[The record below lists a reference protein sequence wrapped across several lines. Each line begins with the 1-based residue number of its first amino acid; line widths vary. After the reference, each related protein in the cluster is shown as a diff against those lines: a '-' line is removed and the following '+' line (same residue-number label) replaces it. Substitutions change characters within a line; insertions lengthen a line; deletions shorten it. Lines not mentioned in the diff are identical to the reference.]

1 MATTE
6 EAQAAARK
14 FNGQE
19 IDGRTLKVEFG
30 RVARGARSAWYQ
42 SLLDSTRP
50 CATTCSRGRP
60 STRVTSWLRSPIACL
75 IGSATCSRRTFSARD
90 RHPLHP
96 GAPRARAARHD
107 GDLHAGRQ
115 SGAREGD
122 QAAADYRPGFWATPI
137 CGQSGAAQVID
148 KKEKRQRRP
157 VSRACAPS
165 RFPLESREVGRHALQ
180 QEGEGL

>member
-75 IGSATCSRRTFSARD
+75 IGSATCSRRTFSARGPTSATLQALLGHSRLD
-90 RHPLHP
+90 TTEIYTQVANPELVKAIRRLRITGPDSGPPPFVDSLV
-96 GAPRARAARHD
+96 
-107 GDLHAGRQ
+107 Q
-115 SGAREGD
+115 S
-122 QAAADYRPGFWATPI
+122 
-137 CGQSGAAQVID
+137 
-148 KKEKRQRRP
+148 K
-157 VSRACAPS
+157 
-165 RFPLESREVGRHALQ
+165 
-180 QEGEGL
+180 